1 MLVSVMLI
9 LSILIKVIIVTGKQ
23 TDGELVILI
32 GASVVCIVTP

>member
-23 TDGELVILI
+23 TDGELVTLI